1 MEKRDAK
8 VFFFL
13 PDVFLE
19 PVDLRLFEWVVV
31 DVFSVLCEM
40 FPQSR
45 L

>member
-8 VFFFL
+8 VFFL
-13 PDVFLE
+13 PDVCLE

-31 DVFSVLCEM
+31 DVPELSNTPI
-40 FPQSR
+40 FP